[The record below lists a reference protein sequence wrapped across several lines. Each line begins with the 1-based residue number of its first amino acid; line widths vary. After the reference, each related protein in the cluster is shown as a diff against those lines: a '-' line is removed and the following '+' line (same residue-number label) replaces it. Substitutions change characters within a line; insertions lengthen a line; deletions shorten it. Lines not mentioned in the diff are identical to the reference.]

1 MSLNERSIAPPPP
14 RTMTYTAKIVRLN
27 ADADATM
34 LGVQLGRLCIY
45 LKHPVSQVCTDL
57 DVSKAA
63 VYRWFS
69 GKHEVGKHLRS
80 KVLTYYRQLLP
91 PA

>member
-1 MSLNERSIAPPPP
+1 
-14 RTMTYTAKIVRLN
+14 MTYSAKIIRLN

-45 LKHPVSQVCTDL
+45 RKHPVSQVCADL

>member
-1 MSLNERSIAPPPP
+1 M
-14 RTMTYTAKIVRLN
+14 M
-27 ADADATM
+27 
-34 LGVQLGRLCIY
+34 GVALGRLCI
-45 LKHPVSQVCTDL
+45 LRQIPVTRVCQDL

-80 KVLTYYRQLLP
+80 KVNAYHHALQSKV
-91 PA
+91 